1 MQEQLIETKITFR
14 SFGDMMVA
22 SEWIAGKTER
32 KKYLK
37 WMKSSGNYQ
46 ALRQAF
52 SDEDILKYLDYIE
65 TLKTFYIKSV
75 NTGNP
80 KIWIV
85 DKFLHVETLKS
96 SNEGKN
102 PVDRFKFVVMSKPLQ
117 KNNAS
122 FVKNIGKIL
131 ETIKTHTSFGEYLV
145 AVMNNP
151 ENNNVYSST
160 MKSRLLLDGVLL
172 SEIEDD
178 INPSNFNI
186 YEFVESYSSD
196 PIIIK
201 WAQHCA
207 LVCIAKDLTN

>member
-1 MQEQLIETKITFR
+1 MQEQLVETKIPFR
-14 SFGDMMVA
+14 SFGNMMIA

-37 WMKSSGNYQ
+37 WIKSVGNYQ

-65 TLKTFYIKSV
+65 ILKTFDVKSV
-75 NTGNP
+75 NDGNP

-96 SNEGKN
+96 SDNECKHRE
-102 PVDRFKFVVMSKPLQ
+102 RFKFVVMSKPLQ

-122 FVKNIGKIL
+122 FVKNINKIL
-131 ETIKTHTSFGEYLV
+131 ETIKTHSTFGDYLV
-145 AVMNNP
+145 SVMNNP

-160 MKSRLLLDGVLL
+160 MKSRLILDGVLL
-172 SEIEDD
+172 SEIEDNLD
-178 INPSNFNI
+178 PSNFNI
-186 YEFVESYSSD
+186 YEFVASYSND